1 LRGLHHRPGLAA
13 VRVRCRQRGHHFLRD
28 PARGRADDWLVLL
41 LGQDRAERGAAVEVG
56 PNDGPM
62 AAKVH
67 GIVDRLCALADMPK
81 PRVAIARSPMPNAF
95 ATGRNA
101 KKAVL
106 CVTTSLMD
114 GRLDDRELEGVIA
127 HEMSHVAHKD
137 VAVMTIASF
146 LGIIA
151 GLL

>member
-1 LRGLHHRPGLAA
+1 MTPEEAPEL
-13 VRVRCRQRGHHFLRD
+13 
-28 PARGRADDWLVLL
+28 
-41 LGQDRAERGAAVEVG
+41 
-56 PNDGPM
+56 
-62 AAKVH
+62 H

-114 GRLDDRELEGVIA
+114 GRALTAKELAYTA
-127 HEMSHVAHKD
+127 HV
-137 VAVMTIASF
+137 TPQTAS
-146 LGIIA
+146 GSPGTRCGASVGSTSSSI
-151 GLL
+151 LLAASQSMVLQMN